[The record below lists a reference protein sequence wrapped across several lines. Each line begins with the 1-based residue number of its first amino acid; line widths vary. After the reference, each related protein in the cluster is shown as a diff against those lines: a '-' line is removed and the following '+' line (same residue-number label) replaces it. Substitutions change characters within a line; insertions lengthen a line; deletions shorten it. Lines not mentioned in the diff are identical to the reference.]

1 MTDEE
6 IGNQLT
12 GNPGRKDFSTQA
24 KEGLQPDSQK
34 SVFEKAKEGVTNA
47 IDSVS
52 GAAQPQQ
59 DKSAAQKAGD
69 ALTGHGD
76 KS

>member
-1 MTDEE
+1 M
-6 IGNQLT
+6 
-12 GNPGRKDFSTQA
+12 K
-24 KEGLQPDSQK
+24 PDSQK
-34 SVFEKAKEGVTNA
+34 SMLEKAKEGVTNTV
-47 IDSVS
+47 DSLT

-69 ALTGHGD
+69 AVTGHGD